1 MYDRVE
7 WSFLEGTMKKLGF
20 CDGWIHFIGLGLATY
35 TFTVPFYIM
44 KLALKCFKWTISMNK
59 MKQMMAM
66 T

>member
-35 TFTVPFYIM
+35 TFTVPFYHHEGG
-44 KLALKCFKWTISMNK
+44 AQVFKWTISINK